1 MRSSDAEGR
10 RPKNGYELYNYNMK
24 RICFIFTLL
33 VFLLPICT
41 MAQEIRGVEI
51 KIITYEGEDRDGE
64 VCHWAAFEFVNK
76 NSIPVSVDAE
86 LFRSKPEG
94 EDYDQRYRY
103 SSSMPEQD
111 NSHIYPRLISAQS
124 FILQPGDSYLWKHE
138 TERYYSSILRSIMY
152 AFRSGQDYW
161 SDAQNYFVKYKAY
174 KLQ

>member
-1 MRSSDAEGR
+1 
-10 RPKNGYELYNYNMK
+10 MK

-41 MAQEIRGVEI
+41 IAQEIRGVEI
-51 KIITYEGEDRDGE
+51 KIITYKGDHRGE

-86 LFRSKPEG
+86 LFRSKPE
-94 EDYDQRYRY
+94 YDKYNQRY
-103 SSSMPEQD
+103 SSMPEQD

-124 FILQPGDSYLWKHE
+124 FILQPGESYLWKHE
-138 TERYYSSILRSIMY
+138 TESYYSTILESVKY
-152 AFRSGQDYW
+152 AFRSGPDYW
-161 SDAQNYFVKYKAY
+161 SEAQYYFVKYKAY